1 MAHFE
6 DATEADGIGDSSAHD
21 PERAG
26 LPSAWVRKAASY
38 IAQQSM
44 DRAAPGQGARKRLRA
59 KPLIFVFGGGGE
71 QCFAL
76 EPVLDLAL

>member
-6 DATEADGIGDSSAHD
+6 DATEADGVGDSSAHD

-26 LPSAWVRKAASY
+26 LPSALVRKAASY

-44 DRAAPGQGARKRLRA
+44 DRAAPGQSARKKRLRT
-59 KPLIFVFGGGGE
+59 KPLVFLGAGGGGE
-71 QCFAL
+71 AFRDMVSL
-76 EPVLDLAL
+76 